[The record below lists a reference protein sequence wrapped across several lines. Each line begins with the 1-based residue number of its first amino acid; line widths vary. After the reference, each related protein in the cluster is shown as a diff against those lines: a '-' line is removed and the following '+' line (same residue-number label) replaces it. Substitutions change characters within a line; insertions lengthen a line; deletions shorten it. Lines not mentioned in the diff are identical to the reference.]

1 MVKKKNPEA
10 PIMPQEIKNM
20 RKGKGKSFMS
30 DYTEKPPQSAYKKM
44 GYSGGGKMKMD
55 PQYKS
60 AGSTIFKGR

>member
-1 MVKKKNPEA
+1 MADEKKKKKPKA

-30 DYTEKPPQSAYKKM
+30 DYTEKPPKAMYE
-44 GYSGGGKMKMD
+44 YGGGKMKMD

-60 AGSTIFKGR
+60 AGGTVFKGR